1 MKITV
6 ETNVNSDIDTA
17 WKAWSDPE
25 AIKKW
30 NAASDDWHTTD
41 ARSDLREGGTFFS
54 RMEARDGSIGFDF
67 EGTYTR
73 VEPKTLI
80 EYNIADGREVTVEFQ
95 ETDIGVRVREVFET
109 ESTNPP
115 EVQREGWQAILDNFA
130 RYVNTLGK

>member
-1 MKITV
+1 
-6 ETNVNSDIDTA
+6 
-17 WKAWSDPE
+17 
-25 AIKKW
+25 
-30 NAASDDWHTTD
+30 
-41 ARSDLREGGTFFS
+41 
-54 RMEARDGSIGFDF
+54 MESRDGSIGFDF